1 MAFRST
7 LQCFE
12 CFRASKL
19 MPYKPSFLFRLVSDI
34 DEYERFVPFCQKSKI
49 TSRDLTTG
57 LPNKADLTIGFGS
70 FCETFDSR
78 VVCDPVER
86 TVLAD
91 ASHHR
96 LFQYLKTNWKIAEAS
111 KGRVRVDLEVEFE
124 FASKLHSVVSKMAG
138 STVATEIIQGFVDQA
153 KRKYQMELSK
163 ESTKDDS
170 SNVP

>member
-1 MAFRST
+1 
-7 LQCFE
+7 
-12 CFRASKL
+12 

-34 DEYERFVPFCQKSKI
+34 DEYERFVPFCQRSKV

-57 LPNKADLTIGFGS
+57 LPNKADLTIGFGK

-91 ASHHR
+91 ASHHQ
-96 LFQYLKTNWKIAEAS
+96 LFQHLKTNWKIVEAS
-111 KGRVRVDLEVEFE
+111 KGRIRVDLEVEFE
-124 FASKLHSVVSKMAG
+124 FQSKLHSVVSKLAG

-153 KRKYQMELSK
+153 KQKYELEHSK
-163 ESTKDDS
+163 EPLKDDL